1 MKQSIPF
8 YILTGFLGSGKT
20 SVINSLL
27 SQFTDKKIGLILN
40 DFGSIAVDDALVQG
54 SSDIVS
60 TKSLSGGQI
69 FCSCLSGSFI
79 KSVIEMSTYD
89 VDIILVEAS
98 GLAKPV
104 PLLEIASII
113 TDQGKGRVTYGGMVC
128 IVDAERYHLLSQA
141 LKTIEE
147 QIVFSDWFIINKSD
161 LVGKE
166 SLEETKA
173 SIASLKPHAPIY
185 TTTFGSVDTEMM
197 RQFDEQG
204 MYSPIAIEDATPY
217 HGWGVQGRPKNC
229 LFTVEQPFEM
239 AELEK
244 LFTSIA
250 PQMLR
255 IKGFLPA
262 KEADKAV
269 LVDVVGSHVKLG
281 LIDRA
286 NTFSMGVICIYNPS
300 VDAVSLIQETWAGI
314 STTAS
319 SCVEQSS

>member
-1 MKQSIPF
+1 MEKSIPF

-27 SQFTDKKIGLILN
+27 SQFKDKKIGLILN
-40 DFGSIAVDDALVQG
+40 DFGSINIDSALVQA

-79 KSVIEMSTYD
+79 KSVIEMSKLAVD
-89 VDIILVEAS
+89 VILVEAS

-113 TDQGKGRVTYGGMVC
+113 IDQGKGTVTYGGMVC
-128 IVDAERYHLLSQA
+128 IVDAERYPILSQV

-147 QIVFSDWFIINKSD
+147 QIVFSDWFIVNKSD
-161 LVGKE
+161 LVSEE
-166 SLEETKA
+166 SLKTTIA
-173 SIASLKPHAPIY
+173 SIEALKPHAPIF
-185 TTTFGSVDTEMM
+185 TTTFGLVDNEMM
-197 RQFDEQG
+197 NQFEEQNI
-204 MYSPIAIEDATPY
+204 YSPVAIKDSTPY

-229 LFTVEQPFEM
+229 VFTAEQPFELL
-239 AELEK
+239 ELER
-244 LFTSIA
+244 LFTAVA

-262 KEADKAV
+262 KEAGKV
-269 LVDVVGSHVKLG
+269 VFVDVVGNHVKLG
-281 LIDRA
+281 LIDTP
-286 NTFSMGVICIYNPS
+286 NSFDMGVMCLYNPS
-300 VDAVSLIQETWAGI
+300 VDAVSLFHQTWASIGTSP
-314 STTAS
+314 ST
-319 SCVEQSS
+319 CVEHA

>member
-1 MKQSIPF
+1 VKKRIPF

-27 SQFTDKKIGLILN
+27 SQFKDTKIGLILN
-40 DFGSIAVDDALVQG
+40 DFGAINIDSALVQG

-79 KSVIEMSTYD
+79 KSVIEMSKYD
-89 VDIILVEAS
+89 VDVILVEAS

-113 TDQGKGRVTYGGMVC
+113 TDQGKGNVTYGGMVC
-128 IVDAERYHLLSQA
+128 IVDAERYHVLSQV

-147 QIVFSDWFIINKSD
+147 QVVFSDWFIVNKSD
-161 LVGKE
+161 LVSEE
-166 SLEETKA
+166 SLRTTIS
-173 SIASLKPHAPIY
+173 SIEGLKPHAPIF
-185 TTTFGSVDTEMM
+185 TTTFGKVDAEMM
-197 RQFDEQG
+197 KQFVAQNI
-204 MYSPIAIEDATPY
+204 YSPVALQDSTPY

-229 LFTVEQPFEM
+229 VFKTEQPFELL
-239 AELEK
+239 ELER
-244 LFTSIA
+244 LFTAVA

-262 KEADKAV
+262 KEAKKV
-269 LVDVVGSHVKLG
+269 VFVDVVGNHVKLG
-281 LIDRA
+281 LIDTP
-286 NTFSMGVICIYNPS
+286 NSFDMGVMCLYNPS
-300 VDAVSLIQETWAGI
+300 VDAVSLFQQTWASIGNSP
-314 STTAS
+314 ST
-319 SCVEQSS
+319 CVEHS